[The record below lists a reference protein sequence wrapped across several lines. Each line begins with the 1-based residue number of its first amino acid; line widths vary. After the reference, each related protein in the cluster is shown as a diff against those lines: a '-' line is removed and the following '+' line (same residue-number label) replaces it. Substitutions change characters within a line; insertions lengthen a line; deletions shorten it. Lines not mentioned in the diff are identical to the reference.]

1 MLDRRFI
8 KPYNFS
14 RGTKG
19 GYGFAVKIS
28 RMKSLVGGFLPIFFM
43 VLVSPAL
50 ADSGSRPIAS
60 VTDVRVWSSP
70 RFARVVIHLDGP
82 VSFDYNH
89 LKLPTRLYVD
99 IRGAKLKLQNPKIN
113 VTGDGVLKGV
123 RVGKSASLIPR
134 VVLDLQAL
142 KSFKVFALSAPNRVV
157 VDVEG
162 APLPVSP
169 KLAISPP
176 ARAVKFR
183 SKPRDFSKNK
193 AADKKSSVMLSSVS
207 IGPPKKEG
215 NSFVRSSK
223 RGSATSVYSLEDMS
237 LAERFRR
244 GLGKIVIDPGHGGK
258 DPGAIGRTGIFEKTI
273 ALDLSR
279 RILQTIR
286 RKLKTKVYLTRKRD
300 VFIPLAKRTA
310 FANRMKADL
319 FLSIHANSA
328 RNPKLSGVETYLLSE
343 ATDRRAKKVA
353 ARENQV
359 SLRELSDLQIILT
372 DLRIRGVI
380 NRSLPLAASVNKS
393 MFSLLSRRYAGVR
406 NLGVKQAPFYVLLGA
421 KMPSVLVET
430 GFISNRR
437 DERRLA
443 SSGYRQTLAESI
455 VRGIQA
461 FVERTEL
468 ARQID

>member
-1 MLDRRFI
+1 MMKINGI
-8 KPYNFS
+8 KF
-14 RGTKG
+14 RIG
-19 GYGFAVKIS
+19 I
-28 RMKSLVGGFLPIFFM
+28 FL
-43 VLVSPAL
+43 LVSVTFLALVTL
-50 ADSGSRPIAS
+50 ADSGSRPVS

-82 VSFDYNH
+82 VSFDYDQLN
-89 LKLPTRLYVD
+89 LPTRLYVD
-99 IRGAKLKLQNPKIN
+99 IRGARLKLENPKIN

-123 RVGKSASLIPR
+123 RIGKSAPLIPR

-142 KSFKVFALSAPNRVV
+142 KSFKVFALSGPNRVV

-162 APLPVSP
+162 VVLPASP
-169 KLAISPP
+169 KLATSLPG
-176 ARAVKFR
+176 RLDKFR
-183 SKPRDFSKNK
+183 SKPQGSSKTK
-193 AADKKSSVMLSSVS
+193 AANKKPLGMLESVS
-207 IGPPKKEG
+207 IGPPKKG
-215 NSFVRSSK
+215 RNFLVRSS
-223 RGSATSVYSLEDMS
+223 RRRSVTSGLSLEELS
-237 LAERFRR
+237 LAERFHR

-279 RILQTIR
+279 RILKVIR
-286 RKLKTKVYLTRKRD
+286 RKLKARVYLTRKRD
-300 VFIPLAKRTA
+300 VFISLEKRTA

-328 RNPKLSGVETYLLSE
+328 VDRRLSGVETYLLSE

-393 MFSLLSRRYAGVR
+393 MVSLLSRRYVGVR

-421 KMPSVLVET
+421 KMPSVLIET

-443 SSGYRQTLAESI
+443 SSRYRQTLAESI
-455 VRGIQA
+455 VRGIQV
-461 FVERTEL
+461 FVNRTEL